1 MDQNIS
7 NNDGQGLQ
15 EFADRSRRLYETLRS
30 LNALSEM
37 NMSNAVAGPKTTK
50 MAEQVGPSDRAK
62 SDKESNS
69 TTQKVKCYGCE
80 ATHKIEHCPDFI
92 NKSMRQRIV
101 FARYKGLCSNCLR
114 KGHFF

>member
-1 MDQNIS
+1 
-7 NNDGQGLQ
+7 
-15 EFADRSRRLYETLRS
+15 
-30 LNALSEM
+30 M

-62 SDKESNS
+62 SDRDSNS
-69 TTQKVKCYGCE
+69 TTLKVKCYGCE